1 MGGGNNK
8 LLISMFAGV
17 TVGVMTLMGS
27 TRGMDV
33 VAVVGEGNKI
43 GVKNGLGH

>member
-8 LLISMFAGV
+8 LSISMFAGV
-17 TVGVMTLMGS
+17 TIGVMTLMGS
-27 TRGMDV
+27 TRGMDI
-33 VAVVGEGNKI
+33 VAVVGKGNTI